1 MLFFFLFIDI
11 YSPRRFLSL
20 CNHFIRCFVRID
32 IGREMSKKGLVIITG
47 ASSGIGEATAR
58 AFADAGHP
66 LLLLARRLDRL
77 EALKLPNTLCEKVDV
92 TNREQLQSA
101 IEKAETQYGPTDCLV
116 NNAGVM
122 LLGLAESQ
130 DPKEWEQMVQVNIM
144 GVLNGIHLV
153 LPGMKSR
160 RTGTI
165 INISSIAGRKTFPNH
180 SVYCGTKFA
189 VHALTEQIREE
200 ASSHD
205 VRFVTI
211 APGVVETELLSHS
224 TSKEIVDNY
233 KQWKKQMG
241 EPLESED
248 VARSILFAYQQPQRV
263 CIREI
268 VLCPTRQ
275 DK

>member
-1 MLFFFLFIDI
+1 
-11 YSPRRFLSL
+11 
-20 CNHFIRCFVRID
+20 
-32 IGREMSKKGLVIITG
+32 MSKKGLVVITG

-58 AFADAGHP
+58 AFSEAGHP

-92 TNREQLQSA
+92 TNRDQIKSA
-101 IEKAETQYGPTDCLV
+101 IEKAEKQFGPTDCLV

-122 LLGLAESQ
+122 LLGLADTQ

-144 GVLNGIHLV
+144 GVLNGIHVV
-153 LPGMKSR
+153 LPGMKER

-180 SVYCGTKFA
+180 SVYCGTKSA
-189 VHALTEQIREE
+189 VHAFTEQIREE
-200 ASSHD
+200 ASSYD

-211 APGVVETELLSHS
+211 APGVVETELLSHT
-224 TSKEIVDNY
+224 TSEEIVENY
-233 KQWKKQMG
+233 GKWKQEMG
-241 EPLESED
+241 QPLQSED
-248 VARSILFAYQQPQRV
+248 IATSILFAYQQPQRV

-268 VLCPTRQ
+268 LLCPTRQ